1 MILFKKTNKK
11 RTVTFQIEI
20 LPWLGVGIA
29 TQKEDQDRDIILAL
43 PFITFLATF
52 ETKKNECKY

>member
-1 MILFKKTNKK
+1 MILLKKTNKK

-29 TQKEDQDRDIILAL
+29 TQKEDQERDIILAL
-43 PFITFLATF
+43 PFITFLITY
-52 ETKKNECKY
+52 ETKKK